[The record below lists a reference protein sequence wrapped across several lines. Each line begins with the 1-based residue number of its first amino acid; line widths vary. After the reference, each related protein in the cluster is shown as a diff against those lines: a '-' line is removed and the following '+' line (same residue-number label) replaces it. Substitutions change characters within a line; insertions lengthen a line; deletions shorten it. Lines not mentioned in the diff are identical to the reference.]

1 VSEGV
6 GRKGNMLNKVVGGE
20 EKTKRGGVSGAV
32 KVDVEVAR
40 NDQVRGGKYRKVV
53 KKRGE
58 ISEKIGNG

>member
-6 GRKGNMLNKVVGGE
+6 GRKGNMLSKVVGGE